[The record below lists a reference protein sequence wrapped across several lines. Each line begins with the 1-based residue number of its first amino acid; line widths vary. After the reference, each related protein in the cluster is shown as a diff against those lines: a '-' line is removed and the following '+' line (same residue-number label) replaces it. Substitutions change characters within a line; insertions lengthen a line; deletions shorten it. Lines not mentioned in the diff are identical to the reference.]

1 MKDKFLKNY
10 LFLGILMLILG
21 FSLLFISKS
30 RLGADDYFTNSYEKL
45 KDEIREVDRD
55 YLQVIDKL
63 DNPDL
68 IQIDFDDIGGNY
80 PFFVYNND
88 KLIYWS
94 DNSMVPDIQKLGMD
108 QKLAYYEKAGWKGII
123 KQWQIASVAGDTRL
137 VVFIPLAYEPPLPNQ
152 YLVKTCN
159 RSIFYSPDFEISA
172 NKIFNNIYYLENEQL
187 FSISFGNNYKK
198 TNKWAQV
205 VSTIL
210 ISISLLTILIFV
222 FLKIS
227 ALAENNK
234 YRLGFAL
241 FMFTWVFVFG
251 ISKIISGFNLVE
263 NVFLF
268 DSRIYASS
276 WFLNNY
282 YDLFLFC
289 IFILSAS
296 IILSNWVY
304 RYGFLKT
311 IVTFNTIIKLT
322 FGSVMVVLLYYTLT
336 FQFLILRDI
345 YDNSQISLDIFHSL
359 ALTGSR
365 ISGVFLFTINTI
377 SIYFLFSALL
387 NILLIA
393 TSSSRYHLIMSVL
406 TGSIIFSF
414 IENDFPVFFLIG
426 TLLVYISLLLWSG
439 IYTYFLKPSYLSLLY
454 FISILIISAL
464 ISSYS
469 IISLEKFQTIDDLFD
484 YANQNLIEDDVFA
497 EYLIDET
504 VKKVNQDPFISNW
517 MTSPFV
523 SKDIISRKIRQVYLG
538 RYLDKYSVQILL
550 FNQQGESLDGSTS
563 IDYETILNR
572 FAVQQ
577 NETDFEGVYQVNRLR
592 SDFFKRYLAFID
604 IRRYNTVVGHIL
616 LDLKQNRTFEQNVYP
631 ELLVDTRLFN
641 TYRAQQ
647 VSYAVFSGKELIFE
661 GGEISYSSD
670 FDSNTLLREDIY
682 SKGVS
687 KNGYLHIAIRT
698 NAGRT
703 IVVSAKGHSG
713 LEFLSNFSFLF
724 LTLIVILGTGLLII
738 TWLRLVKQTGAGF
751 AARIQLYLNLAFIIP
766 LILVSIT
773 TISLLNS
780 TSESTIRNE
789 FIQKGNALANTIRTN
804 LDNYLV
810 TPSLREDLTES
821 LRNASA
827 ILNTDADLYNLSG
840 GLIISTQPDIY
851 DKGLISRYLDHGAY
865 QQLVKTSGTNMIS
878 DNRVGKLIYNTTH
891 VPVKTV
897 DTGRIIGILSLP
909 FFNYKKALEQQ
920 QINVLTNIMNIFS
933 LLFILL
939 LILSYFVSKNLVYP
953 LNIITGKLNKM
964 SFLGYNEPIEWDS
977 QDEIGRLV
985 REYNTMISNLEES
998 RQALARNQRELAWR
1012 EIARH
1017 VAHEIKNP
1025 LTPMKLTLQQL
1036 QRRLAGQ
1043 DQLSSDEISKPV
1055 NTLLYQV
1062 DVLRDIAASFS
1073 AFAKMPIPEMKP
1085 FNLSDLVRKTVALHH
1100 NDCEILFNDTQNDIE
1115 VTGDKKLMGR
1125 IITNIVLNAQ
1135 QAEGDKPVKVIVTV
1149 KEIGKNIQLSM
1160 ADNGIGISKDIMDK
1174 IFLPGFSTKK
1184 TGSGIGLAVAK
1195 HGIEQSG
1202 GQLWVESEIG
1212 KGTTFYIE
1220 IPLANS

>member
-1 MKDKFLKNY
+1 
-10 LFLGILMLILG
+10 MLVLG
-21 FSLLFISKS
+21 FGLLFVSKS
-30 RLGADDYFTNSYEKL
+30 RLGPDDYFENSYENL
-45 KDEIREVDRD
+45 IDEIQEVDLD
-55 YLQVIDKL
+55 YLQVIEKL
-63 DNPDL
+63 DNIDL
-68 IQIDFDDIGGNY
+68 LQIDFDDIGGKY
-80 PFFVYNND
+80 PFFIYNND

-94 DNSMVPDIQKLGMD
+94 DNSMVPEIQKLGVD
-108 QKLAYYEKAGWKGII
+108 QKLVYFENAGWKGIV
-123 KQWQIASVAGDTRL
+123 KLWRNSSRASNTRL

-152 YLVKTCN
+152 YLIKTCN
-159 RSIFYSPDFEISA
+159 RSIFYSPDFEINA
-172 NKIFNNIYYLENEQL
+172 DKISDNTYYFEDEQL
-187 FSISFGNNYKK
+187 FSIVFGNNYKK
-198 TNKWAQV
+198 ANRWAQV

-210 ISISLLTILIFV
+210 ISISLLIILFFV

-227 ALAENNK
+227 TLAEKKK
-234 YRLGFAL
+234 YRLGIFL
-241 FMFTWVFVFG
+241 FVFTWVFVFG
-251 ISKIISGFNLVE
+251 ISKIISSFSLIA
-263 NVFLF
+263 NVVLF

-289 IFILSAS
+289 IFILSVS
-296 IILSNWVY
+296 IILSNLVFK
-304 RYGFLKT
+304 YGFLKK
-311 IVTFNTIIKLT
+311 IITFSTIIKLT
-322 FGSVMVVLLYYTLT
+322 LGTVVIVLLYYTLA
-336 FQFLILRDI
+336 FHFLILRDI

-359 ALTGSR
+359 APTGSR

-393 TSSSRYHLIMSVL
+393 TSSSRFHLIVSML
-406 TGSIIFSF
+406 AGSIIFSF
-414 IENDFPVFFLIG
+414 IENEFPLFFLIG
-426 TLLVYISLLLWSG
+426 TLLVYVSLLLWSG
-439 IYTYFLKPSYLSLLY
+439 IYSYFLKPSYLSLLY
-454 FISILIISAL
+454 FISILIMSAL

-469 IISLEKFQTIDDLFD
+469 IISLEKFQTVDDLFD

-497 EYLIDET
+497 EYLIVET
-504 VKKVNQDPFISNW
+504 VKKINQDPFISNW

-523 SKDIISRKIRQVYLG
+523 SKDIISRKIRQMYLG
-538 RYLDKYSVQILL
+538 KYLDKYSIQILL
-550 FNQQGESLDGSTS
+550 FNQEGESLDGSTS
-563 IDYETILNR
+563 IDYLNILNR
-572 FAVQQ
+572 FGVKQ

-616 LDLKQNRTFEQNVYP
+616 LDLNQNRTFEQNVYP

-641 TYRAQQ
+641 TYRALQ
-647 VSYAVFSGKELIFE
+647 VSYAVFSGQELIFE

-670 FDSNTLLREDIY
+670 FDSNTLLGENIY
-682 SKGVS
+682 SRGVS
-687 KNGYLHIAIRT
+687 KNGFLHIAIQT
-698 NAGRT
+698 NSGRT
-703 IVVSAKGHSG
+703 IVVSARGHSG

-738 TWLRLVKQTGAGF
+738 TWLRLVKQRSTGF

-780 TSESTIRNE
+780 TSETTIRNE
-789 FIQKGNALANTIRTN
+789 FVQKGNALASTIRTN
-804 LDNYLV
+804 LDNFLIA
-810 TPSLREDLTES
+810 PSLREDLTEL

-827 ILNTDADLYNLSG
+827 ILNIDADLYNLSG
-840 GLIISTQPDIY
+840 GLIVSTQPDIY
-851 DKGLISRYLDHGAY
+851 DKGLISRYLDQGAFK
-865 QQLVKTSGTNMIS
+865 QLVKTSGTSMIS

-897 DTGRIIGILSLP
+897 DTGRLIGILSLP
-909 FFNYKKALEQQ
+909 FFNYRKALEQQ
-920 QINVLTNIMNIFS
+920 QIIVLTNIMNIFS

-953 LNIITGKLNKM
+953 LNMITGKLNKM
-964 SFLGYNEPIEWDS
+964 SFLGYNEPIDWDS

-985 REYNTMISNLEES
+985 REYNIMISNLEES

-1017 VAHEIKNP
+1017 IAHEIKNP

-1055 NTLLYQV
+1055 NSLLYQV
-1062 DVLRDIAASFS
+1062 DVLKDIAASFS

-1100 NDCEILFNDTQNDIE
+1100 NDCEILFNDAPNDIE

-1135 QAEGDKPVKVIVTV
+1135 QAEGEKPVKIIVTIE
-1149 KEIGKNIQLSM
+1149 EIGKNIQLSI
-1160 ADNGIGISKDIMDK
+1160 ADNGIGISKEIMDK

-1202 GQLWVESEIG
+1202 GQLWVESVVG

-1220 IPLANS
+1220 IPVANS